1 MERRY
6 RIIVHGDDEQK
17 YGIPELKKYPMPDA
31 KHVRSAIKFFNYV
44 EPKYEKEL
52 ANAILNRMQEY
63 GMSFDNFTV
72 GEENRFSK
80 YMPKDDELEHHGIV
94 GMKWGQRNGPPYPLQ
109 KFQKAAGDAIV
120 KGKRAMGEAYA
131 REKVKYKAKQDQII
145 KKRKEEKEDL
155 DKRKAELAKRKKL
168 LKMDPNLLTK
178 QELDDLTNRKN
189 SENRYKEAYSK
200 KKKKNNDNSFKDI
213 KKSLVAEIITPT
225 AVELGKAALASMLS
239 GGDFGK
245 IATYRITD
253 RVFKNVYGTQ
263 TKDNKQKN
271 NKSSD
276 KGQKNKKESK
286 RIFTGIGTVKKSN
299 LPKGT
304 FRKK

>member
-1 MERRY
+1 MERNY
-6 RIIVHGDDEQK
+6 LVIVHGDDEDKK
-17 YGIPELKKYPMPDA
+17 YGLPSLKKYPMPDA

-44 EPKYEKEL
+44 MPAHEKEL
-52 ANAILNRMQEY
+52 ANAILNRMHEY
-63 GMSFDNFTV
+63 GLTFEDISV
-72 GEENRFSK
+72 GEDNRFSK

-109 KFQKAAGDAIV
+109 KFQKAASDAIV

-131 REKVKYKAKQDQII
+131 REKVKYKTKQDQIA
-145 KKRKEEKEDL
+145 KRRKEEKEDL
-155 DKRKAELAKRKKL
+155 DKRKADLAKRKRL

-200 KKKKNNDNSFKDI
+200 KKKKNKDNSLKDV

-225 AVELGKAALASMLS
+225 AVELGKAAIASMLA

-263 TKDNKQKN
+263 TKDNNQSNQNNGKGNKQN
-271 NKSSD
+271 NQNNGK
-276 KGQKNKKESK
+276 
-286 RIFTGIGTVKKSN
+286 GTVKRVDV
-299 LPKGT
+299 PKNTT
-304 FRKK
+304 FKKK